1 MALQN
6 LSIYDAMISIGTLL
20 KTDIEI
26 STFCKERFDV
36 EYPKV
41 MVGDMTRRDIPGVAE
56 TPYIVVTDFTKQ
68 EGQNIEFCPYEFT
81 IWVGVAKEV
90 NTIQTV
96 DGVEVIDGY
105 KDCADLMTL
114 IEGVLNEP
122 LKNNRPCSKVNTNGP
137 FPIDPAGK
145 HWVGKM
151 TVNKRIYQTLGTSY
165 QEEL

>member
-6 LSIYDAMISIGTLL
+6 LSIYNAMISIGTLL
-20 KTDIEI
+20 KTDTEV
-26 STFCKERFDV
+26 SAFCKERFDV

-81 IWVGVAKEV
+81 IWVGVAKED
-90 NTIQTV
+90 NAIQTV